1 MAKDTSG
8 TGKDSSGNEF
18 DRTKNEVVKRNIEK
32 SAQRADETIVAQSKD
47 ASNASIQAGNDARMK
62 GLPSA
67 GSVPKNPNVPDI
79 LRAKPTV
86 EPLSLGKETGRSK
99 RRVGTGRKERTGVLD
114 FGTLPSRPEGASKPA
129 SSNATDRPEVAS
141 NVIDRMKSG
150 MGLPGSEN
158 GDLDLALKLHAR
170 DLQTARST
178 GKVTNDVSPDD
189 TPKTT
194 HVQVYGG
201 HHARYARVMRVMGV
215 GDEEVYKN
223 AASAAGMRLPAYV
236 AGLHGKVVQHETSKK
251 DMTHTL
257 SGNEYWEHPTTKA
270 IIPVSENHPDMP
282 SSFTRSEGVVSK
294 ITRGADG
301 REVLDSGYR
310 GWDKTK
316 TRGGKGGQEVL
327 RYSAGPTK
335 GVDLIDHLRVQM
347 LSEHGSSSTSRKKG
361 ASVANDIADVA
372 SGAVPRG
379 MKRSGKRKVAAEGF
393 GKEKYEDT
401 YTPVAP
407 TPNPRAFDKP
417 KPPSAKS
424 GTVLLGS
431 KPPTDLPDFSA
442 KGPRMVQDKLP
453 GTGVPKTVTDIVSE
467 AQYTRAEG
475 PLGEWASKS
484 VGQQA
489 SPKSKPWTEDDLAPR
504 IKTKEEVRTTRTVPT
519 DRDEKP
525 RDPNRGQQ
533 FALDTT
539 GMTGA
544 QELSALRSAG
554 AVVPSEKKPKKTKAM
569 VQPSLFPDFSVK
581 EGRKNAF
588 ETAGS
593 VVPISEASKRLQG
606 DAKKR
611 FGRKEDAIAVEGG
624 YAGANDAKLEQP
636 EGSRADKKNTKKLA
650 TES

>member
-18 DRTKNEVVKRNIEK
+18 DRTKNEVVKKGLEK
-32 SAQRADETIVAQSKD
+32 NAQRADETIVAQSKD

-67 GSVPKNPNVPDI
+67 GSVPKNPNVPDV

-99 RRVGTGRKERTGVLD
+99 RRVGTGRKEKTGVLD
-114 FGTLPSRPEGASKPA
+114 FGTLPSRPEGSSRPA
-129 SSNATDRPEVAS
+129 ASNATDRPEVAS

-170 DLQTARST
+170 DLQTARTT
-178 GKVTNDVSPDD
+178 GKVVNEVSPDD
-189 TPKTT
+189 APKTT

-215 GDEEVYKN
+215 ADEEVYKN

-257 SGNEYWEHPTTKA
+257 SGDEYWEHPTTKE
-270 IIPVSENHPDMP
+270 IIPVAAKHPDMP

-294 ITRGADG
+294 VSRGADG
-301 REVLDSGYR
+301 SEVLDSGYR
-310 GWDKTK
+310 GWDKT
-316 TRGGKGGQEVL
+316 TSRGGKGGKTVL

-335 GVDLIDHLRVQM
+335 GVDVIDHLRVQM
-347 LSEHGSSSTSRKKG
+347 LNEHGSSSTSRKKG
-361 ASVANDIADVA
+361 ANIANDIADVV
-372 SGAVPRG
+372 SGTVPRG
-379 MKRSGKRKVAAEGF
+379 MKRAGKRKVAAEGF

-401 YTPVAP
+401 YLPAVPVP
-407 TPNPRAFDKP
+407 TTRAFDKP

-453 GTGVPKTVTDIVSE
+453 GTGVPRTVSE
-467 AQYTRAEG
+467 EVSPAKVVRGSG
-475 PLGEWASKS
+475 PLEKRAYELEGTRIGKS
-484 VGQQA
+484 TFKLEDFA
-489 SPKSKPWTEDDLAPR
+489 PKIEVAPA
-504 IKTKEEVRTTRTVPT
+504 VRTTSTIPT
-519 DRDEKP
+519 DRDFKP
-525 RDPNRGQQ
+525 QSNPNRGQQ
-533 FALDTT
+533 FAIDTT
-539 GMTGA
+539 DMTGA
-544 QELSALRSAG
+544 GEVSALKSAG
-554 AVVPSEKKPKKTKAM
+554 ALVPSEKKPKKTKAM

-636 EGSRADKKNTKKLA
+636 EGSRADKKNIKKLA